1 MRKIAQR
8 YKILCKCASAERIFL
23 HYKPNVINNYGYLSR
38 RPAILS
44 ALRCVA
50 RYLSCFWCMKRVK
63 LFILFFMLGFVAQA
77 AVFTPTTLPN
87 PKTHDN
93 RNYVCNP
100 DEIVAS
106 SEVMFLNR
114 LAQQLEDSTQV
125 ELCVVAVNS
134 IGEMDAFDF
143 CYEIFQRWGIG
154 KEGKNTG
161 VLLFIAVESRDIRIM
176 TGGGIEGILT
186 DAVCNDIIHKTMME
200 PLRHANYSDAMALGA
215 LRIYEI
221 CTDGAAPKEL
231 RQMTSVTNR
240 YHYADE
246 SSENE
251 LFELLLA
258 GGIVLVLLVFVFV
271 IVAMPK
277 KCPKCGKRSLKKTS
291 EQIINRATTR
301 KEGLGVRTYCCQH
314 CGHQEQK
321 TYIIPKEVP
330 AVVLGGGGSRGG
342 FGGGSFG
349 GGFGGGSTFGGGAGG
364 KF

>member
-1 MRKIAQR
+1 
-8 YKILCKCASAERIFL
+8 
-23 HYKPNVINNYGYLSR
+23 
-38 RPAILS
+38 
-44 ALRCVA
+44 
-50 RYLSCFWCMKRVK
+50 MKR
-63 LFILFFMLGFVAQA
+63 IHIFFTFFLLGFTTQA
-77 AVFTPTTLPN
+77 AVYTPKTLPN
-87 PKTHDN
+87 PKAND
-93 RNYVCNP
+93 RYNYVCNP
-100 DEIVAS
+100 DEIVATND
-106 SEVMFLNR
+106 VLLLNR
-114 LAQQLEDSTQV
+114 LARHLEDSTEV

-134 IGEMDAFDF
+134 IGENEAFDF
-143 CYEIFQRWGIG
+143 CYELFQRWGIG

-161 VLLFIAVESRDIRIM
+161 VLVFLAVESRDIRIM

-186 DAVCNDIIHKTMME
+186 DAVCNEIIQKTMFS
-200 PLRHANYSDAMALGA
+200 PLRNADYSDALVLGA

-221 CTDGAAPKEL
+221 CTNGAVPEEL
-231 RQMTSVTNR
+231 RQMTSATNR

-246 SSENE
+246 SEDNAWV
-251 LFELLLA
+251 ELLYFV
-258 GGIVLVLLVFVFV
+258 GIPSLIFAVIIALLL
-271 IVAMPK
+271 MPK

-301 KEGLGVRTYCCQH
+301 KEGLGVRTYCCKH

-330 AVVLGGGGSRGG
+330 AVIITGGGSRGG

>member
-1 MRKIAQR
+1 
-8 YKILCKCASAERIFL
+8 
-23 HYKPNVINNYGYLSR
+23 
-38 RPAILS
+38 
-44 ALRCVA
+44 
-50 RYLSCFWCMKRVK
+50 MKR
-63 LFILFFMLGFVAQA
+63 IHIFFTFLLLGFTTQA
-77 AVFTPTTLPN
+77 AVYTPKTLPN
-87 PKTHDN
+87 PKAND
-93 RNYVCNP
+93 RYNYVCNP
-100 DEIVAS
+100 DEIVATND
-106 SEVMFLNR
+106 VLLLNR
-114 LAQQLEDSTQV
+114 LARQLEDSTEV

-134 IGEMDAFDF
+134 IGENEAFDF
-143 CYEIFQRWGIG
+143 CYELFQRWGIG

-161 VLLFIAVESRDIRIM
+161 VLVFLAVESRDIRIM

-186 DAVCNDIIHKTMME
+186 DAVCNEIIQKTMFS
-200 PLRHANYSDAMALGA
+200 PLRNADYSDALVLGA

-221 CTDGAAPKEL
+221 CTNGAVPEEL
-231 RQMTSVTNR
+231 RQMTSASNR

-246 SSENE
+246 SEDNAWV
-251 LFELLLA
+251 ELLYFV
-258 GGIVLVLLVFVFV
+258 GIPSLIFAVIIALLL
-271 IVAMPK
+271 MPK

-301 KEGLGVRTYCCQH
+301 KEGLGVRTYCCKH

-330 AVVLGGGGSRGG
+330 AVIITGGGSRGG

>member
-1 MRKIAQR
+1 
-8 YKILCKCASAERIFL
+8 
-23 HYKPNVINNYGYLSR
+23 
-38 RPAILS
+38 
-44 ALRCVA
+44 
-50 RYLSCFWCMKRVK
+50 MKR
-63 LFILFFMLGFVAQA
+63 IHIFFTFLLLGFTTQA
-77 AVFTPTTLPN
+77 AVYTPKTLPN
-87 PKTHDN
+87 PKANDRYN
-93 RNYVCNP
+93 FVCNP
-100 DEIVAS
+100 DEIVATND
-106 SEVMFLNR
+106 VLLLNR
-114 LAQQLEDSTQV
+114 LARHLEDSTEV

-134 IGEMDAFDF
+134 IGENEAFDF
-143 CYEIFQRWGIG
+143 CYELFQRWGIG

-161 VLLFIAVESRDIRIM
+161 VLVFLAVESRDIRIM

-186 DAVCNDIIHKTMME
+186 DAVCNEIIQKTMFS
-200 PLRHANYSDAMALGA
+200 PLRNADYSDALVLGA

-221 CTDGAAPKEL
+221 CTNGAVPEEL
-231 RQMTSVTNR
+231 RQMTSATNR

-246 SSENE
+246 SEDNAWV
-251 LFELLLA
+251 ELLYFV
-258 GGIVLVLLVFVFV
+258 GIPSLIFAVIIALLL
-271 IVAMPK
+271 MPK

-301 KEGLGVRTYCCQH
+301 KEGLGVRTYCCKH

-330 AVVLGGGGSRGG
+330 AVIITGGGSRGG

>member
-1 MRKIAQR
+1 
-8 YKILCKCASAERIFL
+8 
-23 HYKPNVINNYGYLSR
+23 
-38 RPAILS
+38 
-44 ALRCVA
+44 
-50 RYLSCFWCMKRVK
+50 MKR
-63 LFILFFMLGFVAQA
+63 IHIFFTFLLLGFTTQA
-77 AVFTPTTLPN
+77 AVYTPKTLPN
-87 PKTHDN
+87 PKAND
-93 RNYVCNP
+93 RYNYVCNP
-100 DEIVAS
+100 DEIVATND
-106 SEVMFLNR
+106 VLLLNR
-114 LAQQLEDSTQV
+114 LARHLEDSTEV

-134 IGEMDAFDF
+134 IGENEAFDF
-143 CYEIFQRWGIG
+143 CYELFQRWGIG

-161 VLLFIAVESRDIRIM
+161 VLVFLAVESRDIRIM

-186 DAVCNDIIHKTMME
+186 DAVCNEIIQKTMFS
-200 PLRHANYSDAMALGA
+200 PLRNADYSDALVLGA

-221 CTDGAAPKEL
+221 CTNGAVPEEL
-231 RQMTSVTNR
+231 RQMTSATNR

-246 SSENE
+246 SEDNAWV
-251 LFELLLA
+251 ELLYFV
-258 GGIVLVLLVFVFV
+258 GIPSLIFAVIIALLLT
-271 IVAMPK
+271 PK

-301 KEGLGVRTYCCQH
+301 KEGLGVRTYCCKH

-330 AVVLGGGGSRGG
+330 AVIITGSGSRGG

>member
-1 MRKIAQR
+1 
-8 YKILCKCASAERIFL
+8 
-23 HYKPNVINNYGYLSR
+23 
-38 RPAILS
+38 
-44 ALRCVA
+44 
-50 RYLSCFWCMKRVK
+50 MKR
-63 LFILFFMLGFVAQA
+63 IHIFFTFLLLGLTTQA
-77 AVFTPTTLPN
+77 AVYTPTTLPN
-87 PKTHDN
+87 PKAND
-93 RNYVCNP
+93 RYNYVCNP
-100 DEIVAS
+100 DEIVATND
-106 SEVMFLNR
+106 VLLLNR
-114 LAQQLEDSTQV
+114 LARQLEDSTEV

-134 IGEMDAFDF
+134 IGENDAFDF
-143 CYEIFQRWGIG
+143 CYEVFQRWGIG

-161 VLLFIAVESRDIRIM
+161 VLVFLAIESRDIRIM

-186 DAVCNDIIHKTMME
+186 DAICNEIIRQTMFS
-200 PLRHANYSDAMALGA
+200 PLRNADYSDALVLGA

-221 CTDGAAPKEL
+221 CTNGAVPEEL
-231 RQMTSVTNR
+231 RQMTSATNR

-246 SSENE
+246 SEDNAWV
-251 LFELLLA
+251 ELLYFV
-258 GGIVLVLLVFVFV
+258 GIPSLIFAVIIALLL
-271 IVAMPK
+271 MPK

-301 KEGLGVRTYCCQH
+301 KEGLGVRTYCCKH

-330 AVVLGGGGSRGG
+330 AVIITGGGSRGG